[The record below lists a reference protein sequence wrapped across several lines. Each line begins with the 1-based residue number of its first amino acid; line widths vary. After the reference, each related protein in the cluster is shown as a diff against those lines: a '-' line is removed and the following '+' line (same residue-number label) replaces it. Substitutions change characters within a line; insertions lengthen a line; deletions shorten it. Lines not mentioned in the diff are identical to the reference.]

1 MGPGEWI
8 YMNAKYMTRL
18 ILHLKFDLLM
28 NKSKLST
35 SFCVKRMKSFP
46 DRNQFLSKH
55 KCGQLQISVF

>member
-1 MGPGEWI
+1 
-8 YMNAKYMTRL
+8 MNAKYMTRL

-46 DRNQFLSKH
+46 DRNQSLSKH
-55 KCGQLQISVF
+55 KCGQLQISVI